1 MSLRTKRRATEED
14 AQQQPLISIHMSTH
28 IHAPLHTHAHRLE
41 HEHTPHVHTQRKKMV
56 SYFVEYSSIL
66 VSVMLSQVEI
76 QDVYFLVVMPQN
88 CFCALLIAYETCD
101 GEHFPTDFS
110 FCY

>member
-1 MSLRTKRRATEED
+1 
-14 AQQQPLISIHMSTH
+14 
-28 IHAPLHTHAHRLE
+28 
-41 HEHTPHVHTQRKKMV
+41 MV
-56 SYFVEYSSIL
+56 SYFVDYSSIL

-76 QDVYFLVVMPQN
+76 QDVYFLAVMPQN

-101 GEHFPTDFS
+101 SEHLPTDFS